1 MANSIT
7 ILHAEDDPGLAEL
20 TGEFLQRQDERF
32 DIHHAA
38 NADEGE
44 ALLDDLDID
53 CVVSDHDMPGR
64 NGLEFLKSVRE
75 NHPDLPFILFTGKGS
90 EEVAS
95 EAISAGVTDYL
106 QKEGGPDQY
115 TILANRIKNAVELR
129 HAEEQAERTLTQLE
143 AIAENSA
150 DAIVIIDSDS
160 RVRFA
165 NQAVADFFGHN
176 PAELE
181 GEPLTA
187 IMPERLREQHLAAL
201 SQYLETGERTVSWSN
216 VEFTG
221 LHKDGSEMPLSVSF
235 GEFQQGNDRRFVG
248 IIRDISEQ
256 RQREQALREKQA
268 ELRKYELTVE
278 NSIDYLA
285 ACDTDYD
292 LLFANEQYQD
302 FHGIDSIDVSKTSLP
317 ELLDDEWDRTVKA
330 HVDRSLEGETVRYEM
345 ERARSNGGVQ
355 TLDIRYY
362 PLREDDGRIIGV
374 VAAMRDLTNVLE
386 EKRERE
392 KTIERV
398 TDAIVEVDENWR
410 FTLVNQQAEA
420 LYDMSE
426 EYLLGR
432 DFWNVFT
439 GARGTR
445 FEEEYR
451 SVMETREPTTF
462 VEHFRQL
469 DGWFDITVFPKDDGG
484 LAFYFN
490 EVTEQRRRREELE
503 QSNAL
508 LSTLFNTLPAGV
520 LAEDESR
527 NVLAVNDRLF
537 DLLGLPGTP
546 ENAIGTDCEKIA
558 EQVSEGF
565 VDPSGFVERIDE
577 LVSAR
582 EPENNERLALQDGRT
597 FERDYRPIELPD
609 GQGHLWLYRDI
620 TDGTNLER
628 QLKELN
634 RVTQELMS
642 ADTQEEVVEIGVE
655 TTRDLLGMD
664 ANSIHLYDPESE
676 ELVPMAVT
684 DDVYDIIGEPPT
696 FSDGDSIAWRVYQRG
711 EPLTV
716 NDVHADPDRYTPD
729 TPIRS
734 ELFLPL
740 GDYGILL
747 AGSTSPGA
755 FDDQDV
761 LLGEILAGG
770 LTTALEQIEQTE
782 QLRDH
787 ERELMNQNARL
798 EEFASI
804 VSHDLR
810 NPLNVAEGRLELA
823 QTECD
828 SEHLDNVQQAHGRMR
843 DLIDDLLA
851 LSRDGE
857 SEMDIEPVA
866 LNSLVEGCWTN
877 IQADAATLVVD
888 TEQTIRGSKRQLKQL
903 LENLMRNAIEHGGE
917 DVTVTVGAM
926 DDGFYVE
933 DDGSGISAG
942 ERDDIFEAGYSTNE
956 GGTGFGLSIVKQV
969 AEAHNWQ
976 IEIADRTAGGA
987 RFEITGVEIV
997 VE

>member
-1 MANSIT
+1 
-7 ILHAEDDPGLAEL
+7 
-20 TGEFLQRQDERF
+20 
-32 DIHHAA
+32 
-38 NADEGE
+38 
-44 ALLDDLDID
+44 
-53 CVVSDHDMPGR
+53 
-64 NGLEFLKSVRE
+64 
-75 NHPDLPFILFTGKGS
+75 
-90 EEVAS
+90 
-95 EAISAGVTDYL
+95 
-106 QKEGGPDQY
+106 
-115 TILANRIKNAVELR
+115 
-129 HAEEQAERTLTQLE
+129 
-143 AIAENSA
+143 
-150 DAIVIIDSDS
+150 
-160 RVRFA
+160 
-165 NQAVADFFGHN
+165 
-176 PAELE
+176 
-181 GEPLTA
+181 
-187 IMPERLREQHLAAL
+187 
-201 SQYLETGERTVSWSN
+201 
-216 VEFTG
+216 
-221 LHKDGSEMPLSVSF
+221 
-235 GEFQQGNDRRFVG
+235 
-248 IIRDISEQ
+248 
-256 RQREQALREKQA
+256 
-268 ELRKYELTVE
+268 
-278 NSIDYLA
+278 
-285 ACDTDYD
+285 
-292 LLFANEQYQD
+292 
-302 FHGIDSIDVSKTSLP
+302 
-317 ELLDDEWDRTVKA
+317 
-330 HVDRSLEGETVRYEM
+330 
-345 ERARSNGGVQ
+345 
-355 TLDIRYY
+355 
-362 PLREDDGRIIGV
+362 
-374 VAAMRDLTNVLE
+374 
-386 EKRERE
+386 
-392 KTIERV
+392 
-398 TDAIVEVDENWR
+398 
-410 FTLVNQQAEA
+410 
-420 LYDMSE
+420 
-426 EYLLGR
+426 
-432 DFWNVFT
+432 
-439 GARGTR
+439 
-445 FEEEYR
+445 
-451 SVMETREPTTF
+451 
-462 VEHFRQL
+462 
-469 DGWFDITVFPKDDGG
+469 
-484 LAFYFN
+484 
-490 EVTEQRRRREELE
+490 
-503 QSNAL
+503 
-508 LSTLFNTLPAGV
+508 
-520 LAEDESR
+520 
-527 NVLAVNDRLF
+527 
-537 DLLGLPGTP
+537 
-546 ENAIGTDCEKIA
+546 
-558 EQVSEGF
+558 
-565 VDPSGFVERIDE
+565 
-577 LVSAR
+577 
-582 EPENNERLALQDGRT
+582 
-597 FERDYRPIELPD
+597 
-609 GQGHLWLYRDI
+609 
-620 TDGTNLER
+620 
-628 QLKELN
+628 
-634 RVTQELMS
+634 
-642 ADTQEEVVEIGVE
+642 
-655 TTRDLLGMD
+655 
-664 ANSIHLYDPESE
+664 
-676 ELVPMAVT
+676 MAVT